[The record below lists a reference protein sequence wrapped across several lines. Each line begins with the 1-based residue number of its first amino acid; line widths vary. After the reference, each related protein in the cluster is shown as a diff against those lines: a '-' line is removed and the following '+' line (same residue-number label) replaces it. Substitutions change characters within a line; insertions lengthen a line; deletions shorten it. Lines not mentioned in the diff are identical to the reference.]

1 MLIPCYSSGVIYDL
15 FECLSLHLEQSGLLS
30 IPLYFISP
38 IAEYS
43 LAFSNI
49 LAEWLTQNKQSK
61 VYIPEGNFKTHQI
74 ILLILLFI
82 KFYYYLSNFTFLEP
96 FPHANLTKNARLKH
110 FSGIHTDT
118 FNNEFKTPCVVFTG
132 HPSLRFGD
140 VVHLIELWGSSPNNL
155 IVFTGKS

>member
-1 MLIPCYSSGVIYDL
+1 LFFLLGKTLLNGGNVLIPCYSSGVIYDL

-61 VYIPEGNFKTHQI
+61 VYIPEGNFKCHKI
-74 ILLILLFI
+74 ILLI
-82 KFYYYLSNFTFLEP
+82 FY
-96 FPHANLTKNARLKH
+96 
-110 FSGIHTDT
+110 
-118 FNNEFKTPCVVFTG
+118 
-132 HPSLRFGD
+132 
-140 VVHLIELWGSSPNNL
+140 
-155 IVFTGKS
+155 